1 MSLPTVSGDANFQ
14 LRRTGFSFGGFI
26 QPAPARTFLEQYTS
40 VEKGLCQR
48 ILWCV
53 PKPTLASFM
62 ELEKVDR
69 QFAASI
75 GKYI

>member
-1 MSLPTVSGDANFQ
+1 MKH
-14 LRRTGFSFGGFI
+14 TGFSLGGFI
-26 QPAPARTFLEQYTS
+26 QPAPARTLLELNTS

-69 QFAASI
+69 GFSAAI
-75 GKYI
+75 GIINKFQSLASGEELT